1 MDIYFTKEW
10 GIVNQHIE
18 NGEAKLFELK
28 TKNGSIKN
36 MVILRE
42 IPELINERK
51 YYDIIT
57 PYGYGGPYIEEYIEG
72 KKEDL
77 VKEYEEQFSKYC
89 TENNIV
95 SEFIR
100 FHPIIENAK
109 DFEKIYDVEYMRHTV
124 GTNLKVENPVEE
136 EFSKSCKKYINR
148 AIKKGVTYEII
159 ESPDSLNEFIEV
171 YLSTMDRKH
180 AKEFYYFS
188 KEYFEKCIK
197 LFSKNIVL
205 VKVNFNGEIIAAGFY
220 LKYGTILHAHLSGTK
235 SEFLELSPAYIIK
248 YAMTIWGKENGYT
261 LIHHGGGTSNSI
273 EDSLYQFKLKFT
285 KDTIFDFYIGKKIW
299 NKEIYEKLVERKGKE
314 NKDFFPAYR
323 E

>member
-1 MDIYFTKEW
+1 MDIYFIKEW
-10 GIVNQHIE
+10 GIVNQYIE
-18 NGEAKLFELK
+18 NGEVKLFELK
-28 TKNGSIKN
+28 TENGSIKN
-36 MVILRE
+36 MFILRK
-42 IPELINERK
+42 IPQLILGK
-51 YYDIIT
+51 QYYDIIT

-77 VKEYEEQFSKYC
+77 LKEYEEQFLKYC
-89 TENNIV
+89 EENNIV

-100 FHPIIENAK
+100 FHPIIQNVK

-124 GTNLKVENPVEE
+124 GTSLKGENPVEE
-136 EFSKSCKKYINR
+136 EFAKSCKKYINR

-159 ESPDSLNEFIEV
+159 VNPDSLNEFIEV
-171 YLSTMDRKH
+171 YLSTMDRKY
-180 AKEFYYFS
+180 AKEFYYFP
-188 KEYFEKCIK
+188 KEYFENCIK

-205 VKVNFNGEIIAAGFY
+205 VKVKFNGEIIAAGFY
-220 LKYGTILHAHLSGTK
+220 LKYGTTLHAHLSGTK

-285 KDTIFDFYIGKKIW
+285 KGTIFDFYIGKKIW
-299 NKEIYEKLVERKGKE
+299 NREIYEKLVEKKE
-314 NKDFFPAYR
+314 NKSFFPAYR